1 MSQPINPPEQ
11 LSTRMDQL
19 NSRRKIDNSR
29 EFLAW
34 SEELSVGI
42 QEIDEQHKI
51 LAGLTNC
58 LFNEAILN
66 KADPAIVES
75 ILNELMQ
82 YTQIHFSV
90 EESLFRIFNYPEADS
105 HQQHHTELK
114 KEVFEIK
121 EKFLNGD
128 SVDLELM
135 HLLREWL
142 TKHIMIEDKQY
153 TQFFLSKGLK
163 ANWPK
168 SRSWIGKIWDS
179 MHLQ

>member
-1 MSQPINPPEQ
+1 MSQTLNPPDKP
-11 LSTRMDQL
+11 SMRADQPPSKRIL
-19 NSRRKIDNSR
+19 ETSP

-34 SEELSVGI
+34 SDELSVGI

-58 LFNEAILN
+58 LFKEAILH
-66 KADPAIVES
+66 KADPAIIES
-75 ILNELMQ
+75 ILNELIQ

-90 EESLFRIFNYPEADS
+90 EESLFRIFNYPDLEP
-105 HQQHHTELK
+105 HQQHHNELK
-114 KEVFEIK
+114 KEVIAIR
-121 EKFLNGD
+121 EKFLNGS

-142 TKHIMIEDKQY
+142 TKHIMIEDKLY

-163 ANWPK
+163 PNWPK
-168 SRSWIGKIWDS
+168 SRSWIGQIWDS
-179 MHLQ
+179 IHLN